1 MNLNNFKIIQKY
13 FQNWHNQTTSQY
25 YLNNHKI
32 YKKTI
37 KQLLSYNINSV
48 CFVND
53 LLDSFETLPI
63 ADDLIKNGIVT
74 TYLEKKDNLYICNKI
89 ESIYD
94 LDNRT
99 KEKIIFNKKYLYDL
113 NKVDLII
120 IPVLVNYEKYGFIWN
135 QKVKKIVD
143 NFNGFKLAISL
154 KENSL
159 NSDLFEN
166 DAMNELFVKFDS
178 MVLV

>member
-13 FQNWHNQTTSQY
+13 FQNWHNQTTSKY
-25 YLNNHKI
+25 FLNNHKI

-63 ADDLIKNGIVT
+63 ADDLIKNKIII
-74 TYLEKKDNLYICNKI
+74 TYLEEKDNYYFCNRI
-89 ESIYD
+89 DSIYD
-94 LDNRT
+94 LNNKI
-99 KEKIIFNKKYLYDL
+99 KEKIIFNKKQSYDF
-113 NKVDLII
+113 NKIDLII
-120 IPVLVNYEKYGFIWN
+120 VPVLVNYEKYGFIWN
-135 QKVKKIVD
+135 QKIKKIVD

-159 NSDLFEN
+159 NSDLFESN
-166 DAMNELFVKFDS
+166 EMNKLFIKFDS
-178 MVLV
+178 MVLI